1 MKKIALLLL
10 FVSFMSYSQGVNNY
24 QYVIVPKKFDSFK
37 SDDRFGLNTAVKL
50 LLQKY
55 GFKAYFSDESFAD
68 DTVNRCDFLTAD
80 LINESGIMVTKVRVA
95 LKDCKG
101 NIVYQTELGTSREKQ
116 YSIAYNQALRA
127 AAKSFE
133 TLNYKYEGKSLPF
146 QPTTEKPVVSVSE
159 TKTEAVAI
167 PNTNEKSVVRVV
179 DNKIESKP
187 NNNVFFF
194 AQPTANGYQV
204 VDNEPKVIMRLYN
217 TSQKNVF
224 MADKNGVNGTVLLKD
239 GQWVFEYYNN
249 GNLVSEPINLK
260 F

>member
-1 MKKIALLLL
+1 MKKIVFLL
-10 FVSFMSYSQGVNNY
+10 FLVSYVSYSQGINNY
-24 QYVIVPKKFDSFK
+24 QYVIVPKKFDTFK
-37 SDDRFGLNTAVKL
+37 TDDKYGMNTSVKL

-68 DTVNRCDFLTAD
+68 DSMTNRCDFLTAD
-80 LINESGIMVTKVRVA
+80 LINESGIMVTKLRVA

-116 YSIAYNQALRA
+116 YFISYNEALRA

-133 TLNYKYEGKSLPF
+133 TLNYKYAGKAVPF
-146 QPTTEKPVVSVSE
+146 EPTGAKAVVRVSDTKIESVSSPNTDEKPVV
-159 TKTEAVAI
+159 
-167 PNTNEKSVVRVV
+167 RVI

-187 NNNVFFF
+187 NTPFFF

-224 MADKNGVNGTVLLKD
+224 MADKNGINGTVLLKD
-239 GQWVFEYYNN
+239 GQWIFEYYNN

>member
-1 MKKIALLLL
+1 MY
-10 FVSFMSYSQGVNNY
+10 FVSLFSFAQGINNY
-24 QYVIVPKKFDSFK
+24 QYVIVPKKFTDFK
-37 SDDRFGLNTAVKL
+37 TEDKYGLNTSVKL

-68 DTVNRCDFLTAD
+68 DTMNRCDFLTAD
-80 LINESGIMVTKVRVA
+80 LSNESGIMVTKVRVV

-101 NIVYQTELGTSREKQ
+101 NIVFQTEIGSSREKQ
-116 YSIAYNQALRA
+116 YALAYNQALRD

-133 TLNYKYEGKSLPF
+133 TLDYKYEGKSVPF
-146 QPTTEKPVVSVSE
+146 QPTTEKPVVRVSDTRIESVS
-159 TKTEAVAI
+159 T
-167 PNTNEKSVVRVV
+167 PNTNEKPVVRIK
-179 DNKIESKP
+179 DNKIDSKP
-187 NNNVFFF
+187 NTPFFF

-224 MADKNGVNGTVLLKD
+224 MADKNGVNGTVLLKE

>member
-1 MKKIALLLL
+1 MKKIVLLL
-10 FVSFMSYSQGVNNY
+10 FLVSSLSYSQEVNNY
-24 QYVIVPKKFDSFK
+24 QYVIVPKKFDTFK
-37 SDDRFGLNTAVKL
+37 TEDKYGMNTSVKL

-68 DTVNRCDFLTAD
+68 DTMNRCDFLTAD
-80 LINESGIMVTKVRVA
+80 LINESGIMVTKIRVA

-101 NIVYQTELGTSREKQ
+101 NIVFQTELGSSREKQ
-116 YSIAYNQALRA
+116 YSIAYSQALRE

-133 TLNYKYEGKSLPF
+133 TLGYKYAGKSVPF
-146 QPTTEKPVVSVSE
+146 QPTEKPVVRVSDTRIESVS
-159 TKTEAVAI
+159 T
-167 PNTNEKSVVRVV
+167 PNSNEKPVVRVI
-179 DNKIESKP
+179 DNKIESKSNTP
-187 NNNVFFF
+187 FFF

-217 TSQKNVF
+217 TSQKNIF

>member
-1 MKKIALLLL
+1 MKKIVVLMYLVSL
-10 FVSFMSYSQGVNNY
+10 FSFGQGINNY
-24 QYVIVPKKFDSFK
+24 QYVIVPKKFTDFK
-37 SDDRFGLNTAVKL
+37 TEDKYGLNTSVKL

-68 DTVNRCDFLTAD
+68 DTMGNRCDFLMAD

-101 NIVYQTELGTSREKQ
+101 NVVFQTEIGSSREKQ
-116 YSIAYNQALRA
+116 YALAYNQALRD

-133 TLNYKYEGKSLPF
+133 TLGYRYEGKVASSE
-146 QPTTEKPVVSVSE
+146 PTVEKPVVRVSE
-159 TKTEAVAI
+159 TRIESVSA
-167 PNTNEKSVVRVV
+167 PNTEEKPVVRVI

-187 NNNVFFF
+187 NAPFFF
-194 AQPTANGYQV
+194 AQPTANDYQV
-204 VDNEPKVIMRLYN
+204 VDNEPKIIMRLYN

-239 GQWVFEYYNN
+239 GQWVFEYYSN

>member
-1 MKKIALLLL
+1 MKKIFFLLYFASL
-10 FVSFMSYSQGVNNY
+10 VSFAQDINNY
-24 QYVIVPKKFDSFK
+24 QYVIVPKKF
-37 SDDRFGLNTAVKL
+37 SDLKAEDKYGLNTSVKL

-55 GFKAYFSDESFAD
+55 GFKAYFDNETFAD
-68 DTVNRCDFLTAD
+68 DKMTNRCDFLTAD
-80 LINESGIMVTKVRVA
+80 LSNESGIMVTKVRVV

-116 YSIAYNQALRA
+116 YALAYNQALRA

-133 TLNYKYEGKSLPF
+133 TLDYKYVGKAVPF
-146 QPTTEKPVVSVSE
+146 EPTESKPVVRVSDTRIESVSTPNTDEKPVV
-159 TKTEAVAI
+159 
-167 PNTNEKSVVRVV
+167 RVT
-179 DNKIESKP
+179 DNKIESKSNTP
-187 NNNVFFF
+187 FFF

-224 MADKNGVNGTVLLKD
+224 MADKNGVNGLVILNS
-239 GQWVFEYYNN
+239 GQWIFEYYNN
-249 GNLVSEPINLK
+249 GNLVSETINLK

>member
-1 MKKIALLLL
+1 MKKIVFLMY
-10 FVSFMSYSQGVNNY
+10 FVSLFSFAQGINNY
-24 QYVIVPKKFDSFK
+24 QYVIVPKKFTDFK
-37 SDDRFGLNTAVKL
+37 TEDKYGLNTSVKL

-68 DTVNRCDFLTAD
+68 DTMNRCDFLTAD
-80 LINESGIMVTKVRVA
+80 LSNESGIMVTKVRVV

-101 NIVYQTELGTSREKQ
+101 NIVYQTELGSSREKQ
-116 YSIAYNQALRA
+116 YALAYNQALRA

-133 TLNYKYEGKSLPF
+133 TLDYKYEGKSVPF
-146 QPTTEKPVVSVSE
+146 QPTTEKPVVRVSE
-159 TKTEAVAI
+159 TRIESVST
-167 PNTNEKSVVRVV
+167 PNTNEKPVVRIK

-187 NNNVFFF
+187 NTPFFF

-224 MADKNGVNGTVLLKD
+224 MADKNGVNGTVLLKE

>member
-1 MKKIALLLL
+1 MKKIVFLMY
-10 FVSFMSYSQGVNNY
+10 FVSLFSFAQGINNY
-24 QYVIVPKKFDSFK
+24 QYVIVPKKFTDFK
-37 SDDRFGLNTAVKL
+37 TEDKYGLNTSVKL

-68 DTVNRCDFLTAD
+68 DTMNRCDFLTAD
-80 LINESGIMVTKVRVA
+80 LSNESGIMVTKVRVV

-101 NIVYQTELGTSREKQ
+101 NIVYQTELGTSREKT
-116 YSIAYNQALRA
+116 YSIAYSQALRA

-133 TLNYKYEGKSLPF
+133 TLNYKYAGKYIAF
-146 QPTTEKPVVSVSE
+146 QPTTEKPVVRVSE
-159 TKTEAVAI
+159 TRIESVST
-167 PNTNEKSVVRVV
+167 PNSNEKPVVRVI

-187 NNNVFFF
+187 NTPFFF

-239 GQWVFEYYNN
+239 GQWVFEHYNN

>member
-1 MKKIALLLL
+1 MY
-10 FVSFMSYSQGVNNY
+10 FVSLFSFAQGINNY
-24 QYVIVPKKFDSFK
+24 QYVIVPKKFTDFK
-37 SDDRFGLNTAVKL
+37 TEDKYGLNTSVKL

-68 DTVNRCDFLTAD
+68 DTMNRCDFLTAD
-80 LINESGIMVTKVRVA
+80 LSNESGIMVTKVRVV

-101 NIVYQTELGTSREKQ
+101 NIVYQTELGSSREKQ
-116 YSIAYNQALRA
+116 YALAYNQALRA

-133 TLNYKYEGKSLPF
+133 TLDYKYEGKSVPF
-146 QPTTEKPVVSVSE
+146 QPTTEKPVVRVSE
-159 TKTEAVAI
+159 TRIESVST
-167 PNTNEKSVVRVV
+167 PNTNEKPVVRIK

-187 NNNVFFF
+187 NTPFFF

-224 MADKNGVNGTVLLKD
+224 MADKNGVNGTVLLKE

>member
-146 QPTTEKPVVSVSE
+146 QPTTVEKPVVRVSE
-159 TKTEAVAI
+159 TRIESVST
-167 PNTNEKSVVRVV
+167 PNSNEKPIVRVI

-187 NNNVFFF
+187 NTPFFF

>member
-1 MKKIALLLL
+1 MKKLVFLMY
-10 FVSFMSYSQGVNNY
+10 FVSLFSFAQGINNY
-24 QYVIVPKKFDSFK
+24 QYVIVPKKFTDFK
-37 SDDRFGLNTAVKL
+37 TEDKYGLNTSVKL

-68 DTVNRCDFLTAD
+68 DTMNRCDFLTAD
-80 LINESGIMVTKVRVA
+80 LSNESGIMVTKVRVV

-101 NIVYQTELGTSREKQ
+101 NIVFQTEIGSSREKQ
-116 YSIAYNQALRA
+116 YALAYNQALRD

-133 TLNYKYEGKSLPF
+133 TLDYKYEGKSVPF
-146 QPTTEKPVVSVSE
+146 QPTTEKPVVRVSDTRIESVS
-159 TKTEAVAI
+159 T
-167 PNTNEKSVVRVV
+167 PNTNEKPVVRIK
-179 DNKIESKP
+179 DNKIDSKP
-187 NNNVFFF
+187 NTPFFF

-224 MADKNGVNGTVLLKD
+224 MADKNGVNGTVLLKE

>member
-1 MKKIALLLL
+1 MKKIVLLL
-10 FVSFMSYSQGVNNY
+10 FLVSYVSFSQGINNY
-24 QYVIVPKKFDSFK
+24 QYVIVPKKFDTFK
-37 SDDRFGLNTAVKL
+37 TEDKYGMNTSVKL

-68 DTVNRCDFLTAD
+68 DTMNRCDFLTAD
-80 LINESGIMVTKVRVA
+80 LINESGIMVTKIRVA

-101 NIVYQTELGTSREKQ
+101 NIVYQTELGTSREKM
-116 YSIAYNQALRA
+116 YSIAYSQALRE

-133 TLNYKYEGKSLPF
+133 TLGYKYEGKSLPF
-146 QPTTEKPVVSVSE
+146 QPTTEKPVVRVSE
-159 TKTEAVAI
+159 TKIESVST
-167 PNTNEKSVVRVV
+167 PNSNEKPVVRVI

-187 NNNVFFF
+187 NTPFFF

-204 VDNEPKVIMRLYN
+204 VDNQPKVIMRLYN

>member
-1 MKKIALLLL
+1 MY
-10 FVSFMSYSQGVNNY
+10 FVSLFSFGQGINNY
-24 QYVIVPKKFDSFK
+24 QYVIVPKKFTDFK
-37 SDDRFGLNTAVKL
+37 TEDKYGLNTSVKL

-55 GFKAYFSDESFAD
+55 GFKAYFSDESFTD
-68 DTVNRCDFLTAD
+68 DTLNRCDFLTAD

-101 NIVYQTELGTSREKQ
+101 NVVFQTEIGSSREKQ
-116 YSIAYNQALRA
+116 YALAYNQALRD

-133 TLNYKYEGKSLPF
+133 TLGYRYEGKVASSE
-146 QPTTEKPVVSVSE
+146 PTVEKPVVRVSE
-159 TKTEAVAI
+159 TRIESVSK
-167 PNTNEKSVVRVV
+167 PNSNEKPTVRVI

-187 NNNVFFF
+187 NTPFFF

-204 VDNEPKVIMRLYN
+204 VENEPKVIMRLYN

-249 GNLVSEPINLK
+249 GNLVSETINLK

>member
-1 MKKIALLLL
+1 MKKIVFFLF
-10 FVSFMSYSQGVNNY
+10 FVSFVSFSQEINNY
-24 QYVIVPKKFDSFK
+24 QYVMVPKKFDSFK
-37 SDDRFGLNTAVKL
+37 ENDKYGMNTSVKL

-55 GFKAYFSDESFAD
+55 GFKAFFNDESLTD
-68 DTVNRCDFLTAD
+68 NPINLCDFLTAE
-80 LINESGIMVTKVRVA
+80 LINESGLMVTRVRVA

-116 YSIAYNQALRA
+116 YSIAYSQALRE

-204 VDNEPKVIMRLYN
+204 IDNEPKVIMRLYN

>member
-1 MKKIALLLL
+1 MKKFALLLL
-10 FVSFMSYSQGVNNY
+10 FVSFVSYSQGINNY

-37 SDDRFGLNTAVKL
+37 SEDRFGLNTSVKL

-68 DTVNRCDFLTAD
+68 DTLNRCDFLTAD
-80 LINESGIMVTKVRVA
+80 LINESNIMVTKVKVA

-101 NIVYQTELGTSREKQ
+101 NIVYQTDLGTSREKQ
-116 YSIAYNQALRA
+116 YAIAYSEALRA

-133 TLNYKYEGKSLPF
+133 TLAYKYEGKSLPF
-146 QPTTEKPVVSVSE
+146 QPTTEKPVVGVSE
-159 TKTEAVAI
+159 SKIESISTT
-167 PNTNEKSVVRVV
+167 NTNEKPVVRVI
-179 DNKIESKP
+179 DNKIASKY
-187 NNNVFFF
+187 NTVFFF

-224 MADKNGVNGTVLLKD
+224 MADKNGVNGTVLLKE

>member
-1 MKKIALLLL
+1 MKKIVFLMY
-10 FVSFMSYSQGVNNY
+10 FVSLFSFAQGINNY
-24 QYVIVPKKFDSFK
+24 QYVIVPKKFTDFK
-37 SDDRFGLNTAVKL
+37 TEDKYGLNTSVKL

-68 DTVNRCDFLTAD
+68 DTMNRCDFLTAD
-80 LINESGIMVTKVRVA
+80 LSNESGIMVTKVSVV

-101 NIVYQTELGTSREKQ
+101 NIVYQTELGSSREKQ
-116 YSIAYNQALRA
+116 YALAYNQALRA

-133 TLNYKYEGKSLPF
+133 TLDYMYEGKSVPF
-146 QPTTEKPVVSVSE
+146 QPTTEKPVVRVSE
-159 TKTEAVAI
+159 TRIESVST
-167 PNTNEKSVVRVV
+167 PNTNEKPVVRIK

-187 NNNVFFF
+187 NTPFFF

-224 MADKNGVNGTVLLKD
+224 MADKNGVNGTVLLKE

>member
-101 NIVYQTELGTSREKQ
+101 NIVYKTELGTSREKQ

-133 TLNYKYEGKSLPF
+133 TLGYRYEGKVSSSE
-146 QPTTEKPVVSVSE
+146 PTVEKPVVRVSE
-159 TKTEAVAI
+159 TRIESVST
-167 PNTNEKSVVRVV
+167 PNSNEKPTVRVI

-187 NNNVFFF
+187 NTPFFF

-224 MADKNGVNGTVLLKD
+224 TADKNGVNGTVLLKD